1 MKHIYLILAC
11 VFFTISFAFADGTKQ
26 LMPNRGADADGNPQP
41 KGNCYIVIGAQEGG
55 NGPSRPFARYNPDGT
70 SADPSGRLYINI
82 RDYTTETIRFG
93 FSDIFAGEK
102 SGDDAASPTMGATYK
117 VIDHSDYSKLK
128 FRIKDP
134 SGNVVYA
141 ESSMPTSG
149 HDGYIDSYAEAY
161 YGPKNGSNGG
171 YDYLELQPTMNGDYY
186 IEFCNNHD
194 IGTSGSGQNAT
205 IIGLF
210 DVSVCDKSNNYA
222 QKEGRLWS
230 YAWGLNTD
238 GSSNKTYTT
247 FYTIS
252 TDHYVSKVY
261 LAGWEP
267 YQFVIACN
275 SFGSRSDKDLEENR
289 RSYNPGKDPSADLP
303 EYKVFLTQPSAA
315 EWGEAHVPNV
325 PDHLS
330 FAGDAMTCEDL
341 IFVVKLLYNENA
353 TLELYMDTDA
363 DGINDKVIAALLE
376 ANKISDRGFHYPW
389 KDQTELKETGQ
400 LKYYYIPSQVSGCKR
415 IYSLSLFDQ
424 SYEYKYTYV
433 DQAGTEYP
441 NTKDRVNPGD
451 TMKLSA
457 KPSEISFSKTLGTGD
472 NPILISTYDELLA
485 LATAVSNGTDYEYT
499 IKDFYR
505 LSDGTIAGDETFTI
519 TNEDGFKDVYFFL
532 TASTGKITLD
542 SNWPGIG
549 TLAKPF
555 KGIFRAGRYNPN
567 PVADNLDEAY
577 KSQAGDQDTITM
589 DRCKNALFN
598 YCNGATIDNIH
609 IKGSLNLEGFNINPL
624 AESEESDN
632 QVWCSGGIC
641 SYAVNTE
648 FSHCTNSC
656 TINSAPGYAVGG
668 IVGYADGCSIDSC
681 SNFKSI
687 DSQSIYSGG
696 IFGYLKVGTHTPSV
710 EYCYNVG
717 TIQSETER
725 GPFYLGGIGGKMEG
739 SSSLVSCINDGAVEC
754 PYSYSGGILGGS
766 DRNSIYSCMNN
777 GYVDGVVVAGI
788 TAQSSGGTIL
798 YCVNEGDLFSYGD
811 IVDDNEVVLFSS
823 NSYSIAN
830 NTTSTIK
837 YSISTEGKREFF
849 DGDGNR
855 LVLVLDGAG
864 GINLMD
870 AYIAMANGID
880 SPFILDGGILEEL
893 EELEE
898 ETEEISVW
906 SCLDGDCELRNIDI
920 ECCGSSFYQGDA
932 GRLFNSNTTFYI
944 KWDGKDNDGECVTGD
959 VTVNYQKNSGVTHF
973 PFYDPENNDAGQGLV
988 VYRISP
994 IQDSIKNVSS
1004 ENQTEY
1010 QADHNITDPSYY
1022 RYQELP
1028 KDYYQTSNTNSGE
1041 YGIELKL
1048 FWDDEKNDLTKS
1060 GKCSREVMNGFI
1072 FGEEL
1077 GGKIVYKTTK
1087 YCTSFNSKHCK
1098 STGKINGK
1106 VSYCKSWKN
1115 GYSDRECG
1123 WTEVKTKQ
1131 TSPDSC
1137 AGINNLAGSKVW
1149 DYQAGEDGGGYLGS
1163 TAGGHL
1169 FPIDNYGNE
1178 KIINTWWNG
1187 VEVKNYVPL
1196 KLTANEP
1203 AILMPITISKWTAT
1217 SLEQSVLLEWTTA
1230 SEENNDYFTIE
1241 RSIDG
1246 VRWVSLGTVKGFG
1259 TTSVA
1264 HDYSFEDMKPV
1275 AGISYYRLKQTDY
1288 NGAYTYSSIKC
1299 INRPSTKNNAYKVY
1313 SIANEDVFVVEG
1325 ESIAACEIE
1334 VFNTLG
1340 VKVSN
1345 ISFYPTSTS
1354 RVVIDVK
1361 NLPLGT
1367 YIIKSCNTSKQVIK
1381 NW

>member
-1 MKHIYLILAC
+1 MKHIYLIFVC
-11 VFFTISFAFADGTKQ
+11 VFLTVSFVFADGTKQ
-26 LMPNRGADADGNPQP
+26 LMPNCGTDNPQP

-55 NGPSRPFARYNPDGT
+55 SGPSRPFARYNPDGT
-70 SADPSGRLYINI
+70 SADTSARLYINI

-93 FSDIFAGEK
+93 FSDIFAGENP
-102 SGDDAASPTMGATYK
+102 GDDAKYPTPGATYK
-117 VIDHSDYSKLK
+117 VIDHTDYSNLK
-128 FRIKDP
+128 FRIKAPNGDIVLP
-134 SGNVVYA
+134 ERN
-141 ESSMPTSG
+141 MPTSG
-149 HDGYIDSYAEAY
+149 DGYIESYAEAY
-161 YGPKNGSNGG
+161 KGPKNGSNGG
-171 YDYLELQPTMNGDYY
+171 YDFLELEPTMNGDYY

-194 IGTSGSGQNAT
+194 IGASGSGQNAT

-261 LAGWEP
+261 LSGWEP

-275 SFGSRSDKDLEENR
+275 SFGARSDKDLEENR
-289 RSYNPGKDPSADLP
+289 KSMKPSGDPSADLP

-353 TLELYMDTDA
+353 TLELYMDTDQ

-376 ANKISDRGFHYPW
+376 ANIIKDRGFHYPW

-400 LKYYYIPSQVSGCKR
+400 LKYYYIPSQVAGCKR
-415 IYSLSLFDQ
+415 VYSLSLFDQ
-424 SYEYKYTYV
+424 TYKYKYTYV
-433 DQAGTEYP
+433 DQAGTEHP
-441 NTKDRVNPGD
+441 NTEDRVNPGD
-451 TMKLSA
+451 TMKLSE
-457 KPSEISFSKTLGTGD
+457 KPSEISFNKELGTGD

-485 LATAVSNGTDYEYT
+485 LATAVNEGKDYEYT

-519 TNEDGFKDVYFFL
+519 TNVDGFKDVCFFL
-532 TASTGKITLD
+532 TASTGVITLNND
-542 SNWPGIG
+542 WPGIG
-549 TLAKPF
+549 TLDKPF
-555 KGIFRAGRYNPN
+555 KGTFRAGRYNQN
-567 PVADNLDEAY
+567 PVEDNLNEAY
-577 KSQAGDQDTITM
+577 KSHAGDQDTITM
-589 DRCKNALFN
+589 NECNNALFN

-609 IKGSLNLEGFNINPL
+609 IKGSLELEGFNIEP
-624 AESEESDN
+624 SDESDE
-632 QVWCSGGIC
+632 VLCSGGIC

-648 FSHCTNSC
+648 FLHCTNSC
-656 TINSAPGYAVGG
+656 KISGPVGYAMGG
-668 IVGYADGCSIDSC
+668 IVGYADECTIDSC
-681 SNFKSI
+681 NNFNYI
-687 DSQSIYSGG
+687 GSQSQYTGG
-696 IFGYLKVGTHTPSV
+696 IFGYLKAGTTIPAV

-717 TIQSETER
+717 NI
-725 GPFYLGGIGGKMEG
+725 FYSADATSYVGGIGGKMEG
-739 SSSLVSCINDGAVEC
+739 SNSLITCKNVSAIAG
-754 PYSYSGGILGGS
+754 SYSGGILGDADG
-766 DRNSIYSCMNN
+766 NSISSCLNS
-777 GYVDGVVVAGI
+777 GSIDGETSDGI
-788 TAQSSGGTIL
+788 AAIHSGQIT
-798 YCVNEGDLFSYGD
+798 YCVSYEDEELIEYYDGSA
-811 IVDDNEVVLFSS
+811 NNVVLSTGVS
-823 NSYSIAN
+823 MSDYNSLI
-830 NTTSTIK
+830 
-837 YSISTEGKREFF
+837 
-849 DGDGNR
+849 DGE
-855 LVLVLDGAG
+855 
-864 GINLMD
+864 
-870 AYIAMANGID
+870 D
-880 SPFILDGGILEEL
+880 SPF
-893 EELEE
+893 
-898 ETEEISVW
+898 V
-906 SCLDGDCELRNIDI
+906 LDGDCDSGSDECFEDLSLRNTELD
-920 ECCGSSFYQGDA
+920 CCGSSFYQGDA
-932 GRLFNSNTTFYI
+932 GRLFNNNSTFYI
-944 KWDGKDNDGECVTGD
+944 KWDGKDSDGECVTGD

-994 IQDSIKNVSS
+994 IQDTIKNVSP
-1004 ENQTEY
+1004 ENQTVY
-1010 QADHNITDPSYY
+1010 QAAHGITDPSYY

-1028 KDYYQTSNTNSGE
+1028 KDYYRTDNSNSGE
-1041 YGIELKL
+1041 FGIELKL
-1048 FWDDEKNDLTKS
+1048 FWDDEKNDLTKKGS
-1060 GKCSREVMNGFI
+1060 CTREKMNGYI
-1072 FGEEL
+1072 FGEDMA
-1077 GGKIVYKTTK
+1077 GKTVYKTTK
-1087 YCTSFNSKHCK
+1087 YCTSYNKKHCS
-1098 STGKINGK
+1098 STGKVGSGK
-1106 VSYCKSWKN
+1106 SAQTYCKSWKS
-1115 GYSDRECG
+1115 GYSDKNCSG
-1123 WTEVKTKQ
+1123 WKEVKTQ
-1131 TSPDSC
+1131 TTSPDSC

-1163 TAGGHL
+1163 TSGGHL
-1169 FPIDNYGNE
+1169 FPINDYGNE

-1187 VEVKNYVPL
+1187 VEVKQYVPL

-1203 AILMPITISKWTAT
+1203 AILMPITISKWIAT

-1246 VRWVSLGTVKGFG
+1246 VRWVAIGTVKGFG

-1264 HDYSFEDMKPV
+1264 HDYSFEDLKPV

-1299 INRPSTKNNAYKVY
+1299 INRPTLKNNAYKVY

-1325 ESIAACEIE
+1325 EAIAACEIE